1 LQDEPEVPPDHVGEA
16 YQGLLFT
23 QPRKHL
29 KGFLAFA
36 EAFRHVGESMLL
48 PVDVRTGNRNHIIDP
63 QTSWKI
69 TGIDLPEVDPP
80 IPPLEDGEL
89 ALLNYED
96 DPA

>member
-1 LQDEPEVPPDHVGEA
+1 
-16 YQGLLFT
+16 
-23 QPRKHL
+23 
-29 KGFLAFA
+29 
-36 EAFRHVGESMLL
+36 MLL